1 MAAAMVAPAVI
12 GREEELA
19 SLETFSC
26 RCPGR
31 SRGASCCPA
40 RGGRIPQ
47 MTWPDLASL
56 FQRGRVDC
64 HARLACSRRAR
75 GWQYSRRRVARIHRP
90 IGQLGAQ
97 VFLLVFEISQGVAS
111 WMTCRVTRLP
121 LREPPEANGRSGGV
135 ANGIRTRDTQIH
147 NLVL

>member
-1 MAAAMVAPAVI
+1 MAAAMVA
-12 GREEELA
+12 
-19 SLETFSC
+19 SLEAFLAGDLDGP
-26 RCPGR
+26 RCLLLSGDVW
-31 SRGASCCPA
+31 SYS
-40 RGGRIPQ
+40 
-47 MTWPDLASL
+47 PDDIAGSGEIVSA
-56 FQRGRVDC
+56 RGRVDC